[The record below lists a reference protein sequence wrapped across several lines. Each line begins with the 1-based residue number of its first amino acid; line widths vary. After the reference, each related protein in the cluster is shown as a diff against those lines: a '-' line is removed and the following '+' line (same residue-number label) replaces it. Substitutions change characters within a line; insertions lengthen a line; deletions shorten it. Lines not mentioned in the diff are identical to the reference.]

1 VRPQSGRDA
10 ADQGRI
16 LTVTG
21 KRPVADRM
29 IELVCEPADGSAL
42 PRWAP
47 GAHVDLVIGPAAA
60 RPYSLCGD
68 PDDTRRWRFLVRRGR
83 GDGGVS
89 ACLHDQL
96 TVGDTIRARGPRDR
110 FPLTPAARYLFLASG
125 AGIAPLLPMVARVR
139 ATRIYPWSLLFLERG
154 PADGSPVALRE
165 EIAALGPAASVADR
179 FEPVAAA
186 IAAARPGTAV
196 QAAGSGRF
204 VAAVEA
210 AAGGRGDLDLHRQ
223 RFDNP
228 VSGDTGAGA
237 CELVLAR
244 QGGRVSVPAGT
255 PLLRALL
262 DAGVAVPWACGSGI
276 CGACVLPVLDGAI
289 RHRDAVLTAAERAAG
304 RQVVTCVS
312 TAASGTLV
320 LDV

>member
-1 VRPQSGRDA
+1 MRRLTGHDA
-10 ADQGRI
+10 AARARI

-21 KRPVADRM
+21 KRPVADRL
-29 IELVCEPADGSAL
+29 IELICEPADGAAL

-47 GAHVDLVIGPAAA
+47 GAHVDLVLGPASA

-89 ACLHDQL
+89 AYLHDQL
-96 TVGDTIRARGPRDR
+96 GVGDTVRARGPRDR
-110 FPLTPAARYLFLASG
+110 FPLASAARYLFLASG

-139 ATRIYPWSLLFLERG
+139 AARVYPWSLLLLERG
-154 PADGSPVALRE
+154 IAAGSLQE
-165 EIAALGPAASVADR
+165 EIRSLGPAASVVSHFD
-179 FEPVAAA
+179 PVAAA
-186 IAAARPGTAV
+186 IGSALPGTAV
-196 QAAGSGRF
+196 QAAGSSRF

-210 AAGGRGDLDLHRQ
+210 RASGRGDLDLHHQ

-228 VSGDTGAGA
+228 AADGAGGGS
-237 CELVLAR
+237 CDLVLAR
-244 QGGRVSVPAGT
+244 QGGRVIVPAGT

-262 DAGVAVPWACGSGI
+262 DAGVDVPWACGSGI
-276 CGACVLPVLDGAI
+276 CGACVLPVLDGQI
-289 RHRDAVLTAAERAAG
+289 RHRDAILTAAERGAG
-304 RQVVTCVS
+304 RLVVTCVS
-312 TAASGTLV
+312 TVASEILV